1 MNLYYDEK
9 TKGYGPAKC
18 LSQIKEQCWAGVVA
32 CGGNEEKLKTYHKKC
47 EEMKQQILDVMK
59 KEGKTTIK
67 EYMEVRNRLFFSGDK
82 HE

>member
-1 MNLYYDEK
+1 MTLYYDEK
-9 TKGYGPAKC
+9 TKKYGPAMS

-32 CGGNEEKLKTYHKKC
+32 CGGDEEKLKVYHKKC

-67 EYMEVRNRLFFSGDK
+67 EYMEVRKRLFFSGGDN
-82 HE
+82 E